1 MLAIPANLGP
11 ITIGKIQQPR
21 REKHIVP
28 AAISTHNNTTYPFKL
43 KKLSN
48 PQIQSNQQNS
58 TNHKKYNN
66 SKLLQNSNF
75 SPWELT
81 FPSYEQNRNFVEGLQ
96 VKPLCYFVLYLTELV
111 PRPLTKSLL
120 LFFGFQSSSLSSLQQ
135 YRRIG
140 CTI

>member
-21 REKHIVP
+21 REKRIVP

-75 SPWELT
+75 SPWEST
-81 FPSYEQNRNFVEGLQ
+81 FPPSGQQKLVEGLQ
-96 VKPLCYFVLYLTELV
+96 VKPLCYFVLYLTKFGPKAITKV
-111 PRPLTKSLL
+111 PL
-120 LFFGFQSSSLSSLQQ
+120 FGFSVIFL
-135 YRRIG
+135 
-140 CTI
+140 